1 MFYNNRKTIYISLII
16 IALIFSFMAG
26 KKIGNS
32 AISNKETTKVAV
44 ENLNYDDTLNIKGTN
59 YSMNYSIINAL
70 FLDKDSM
77 QFNISVQNN
86 INVTTMRVVAKDQD
100 NNNLDVKP
108 MASADEKA
116 LGYNVKLD
124 TNTTKISI
132 SVYPLTKKMEGNNK
146 LDLTSIPFKTSKL
159 DVSLLKQEQIQNL
172 QN

>member
-16 IALIFSFMAG
+16 IAIIFSFMCG
-26 KKIGNS
+26 KRIGNGTLN
-32 AISNKETTKVAV
+32 NKETTKATV

-59 YSMNYSIINAL
+59 YSMNYSIVNAL

-77 QFNISVQNN
+77 QFNVSVQNN
-86 INVTTMRVVAKDQD
+86 TNVTTMKVVAKDQD
-100 NNNLDVKP
+100 NNNLDINP
-108 MASADEKA
+108 TESADNKA

-132 SVYPLTKKMEGNNK
+132 SVYPLTKELASNNK
-146 LDLTSIPFKTSKL
+146 LDLATIPFKTSKL
-159 DVSLLKQEQIQNL
+159 DVSLLKQQQIQNL